1 MLQIQYVLSSPEM
14 ETALAGAPDCRCNLR
29 PRPRR
34 LRHYIV
40 GSAEDTQHAVDRLH
54 LLTYID
60 RVNWILVSDIPSNGI
75 LIRPDPGD
83 VLRYTQRD
91 RPMA

>member
-1 MLQIQYVLSSPEM
+1 MLQIQYVLSSPDM
-14 ETALAGAPDCRCNLR
+14 EATQPGAPDCRCNLR

-40 GSAEDTQHAVDRLH
+40 GSPEDTRHAIDRLH

-60 RVNWILVSDIPSNGI
+60 RVNWILVSDHS
-75 LIRPDPGD
+75 LQRHPDP
-83 VLRYTQRD
+83 
-91 RPMA
+91 P